1 MRLRRSDALQLR
13 LLQNAPLLLFV
24 GVFVLFGLLSSK
36 FFRFSTLEII
46 AQQAAITGI
55 LATGITFVL
64 LTAGI
69 DLSVGSAMY
78 LAAVVMASVLGDGS
92 SLLPALVIC
101 VLVGIAIGLVNAVL
115 VTRLRI
121 IAFIATLAMLFI
133 ARGAGVSLT
142 ESRAVDFP
150 QAVSDFGSARLG
162 TPLWDVPLTVV
173 VFVLVVLVAHVV
185 LTRTTFGRQ
194 LYAVGNDPD
203 GAVQAGLRR
212 DRIVAGAYVICS
224 LCAGLA
230 ALVAAGQLGNASP
243 GFGEQKEFDAIS
255 AAVLGGTSLFGGRG
269 NVLPGTVVGAML
281 IQTVAVGLVFTGV
294 DIYYLDMVTA
304 ATIFVAV
311 LLDAVRTRK
320 LARLERRAIRSD
332 APADVGRQPRAPSR
346 PSAAVG

>member
-1 MRLRRSDALQLR
+1 MRTRRSEALQLR
-13 LLQNAPLLLFV
+13 LLQNAPLLLFAA
-24 GVFVLFGLLSSK
+24 VFVLFGLLSSK

-55 LATGITFVL
+55 LATGMTFVL

-78 LAAVVMASVLGDGS
+78 LCAVIMAKVLGGGS
-92 SLLPALVIC
+92 GIVPALFIC
-101 VLVGIAIGLVNAVL
+101 IVVGTAIGLINAL
-115 VTRLRI
+115 LITRLRI
-121 IAFIATLAMLFI
+121 IAFVATLAMLFI
-133 ARGAGVSLT
+133 ARGVGVSVT
-142 ESRAVDFP
+142 KSRAVDFP

-173 VFVLVVLVAHVV
+173 TFIVVVLMAHVV

-194 LYAVGNDPD
+194 LYAVGNDPEA
-203 GAVQAGLRR
+203 AVRAGLRR
-212 DRIVAGAYVICS
+212 DQIVAGAYVICS
-224 LCAGLA
+224 ICAGLA

-304 ATIFVAV
+304 VTIFVAV
-311 LLDAVRTRK
+311 LLDAIRTRK
-320 LARLERRAIRSD
+320 LTRLERRAIRSD
-332 APADVGRQPRAPSR
+332 VPDSARSPREPPVATPAVR
-346 PSAAVG
+346 